1 MASQDALLQSCAK
14 QGGSGGIRSSW
25 TGDIVAAASA
35 INLLRMSESLDISP
49 ITKTVVI
56 SAEPAKVW
64 RILTMPEMIPQW
76 MSDEELTVSLQGHAG
91 GAIVMRG
98 LLHGMPFENHG
109 TVRAFEPEKSF
120 AYGYWSTLSASRL
133 ADVPENHTVVS
144 FDLTPVGGG
153 TTLTLTLSD
162 FAEPAIRPHA
172 NLYWGPTLQIL
183 KAVCERA

>member
-1 MASQDALLQSCAK
+1 M
-14 QGGSGGIRSSW
+14 RS
-25 TGDIVAAASA
+25 I
-35 INLLRMSESLDISP
+35 SESPAP
-49 ITKTVVI
+49 IIKTVVI
-56 SAEPAKVW
+56 GAEPTKVW
-64 RILTMPEMIPQW
+64 QVLTTPAMIQHW
-76 MSDEELTVSLQGHAG
+76 MSDEDLTVSLQGHVG

-109 TVRAFEPEKSF
+109 TVRAFEPERAF

-133 ADVPENHTVVS
+133 LDVPENHTVVS
-144 FDLTPVGGG
+144 FDLAPADGATL
-153 TTLTLTLSD
+153 LTLTLSD